1 MATWPGT
8 GTGLPL
14 QVNVCAVTWE
24 GSGKA
29 VKADRRVLCPDG
41 PCFAH
46 VLHPSTCMEYGD

>member
-14 QVNVCAVTWE
+14 QGNVCAVTWE

-29 VKADRRVLCPDG
+29 G
-41 PCFAH
+41 PQTGF
-46 VLHPSTCMEYGD
+46 VS